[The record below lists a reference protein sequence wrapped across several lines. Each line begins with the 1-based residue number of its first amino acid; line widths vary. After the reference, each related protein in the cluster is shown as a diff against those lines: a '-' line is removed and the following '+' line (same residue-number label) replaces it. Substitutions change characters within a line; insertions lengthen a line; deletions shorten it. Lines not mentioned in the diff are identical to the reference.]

1 MNITQLKYFHAVAE
15 YHTVSLAAQ
24 RLYISQP
31 SLSNAIREL
40 EREFAL
46 SLFYRRHNGMFLT
59 PEGTKLYNSTK
70 ELLTKYAEVERVM
83 LELGGDTRRLRLG
96 IPPMLSSI
104 IFADIYREFAE
115 KNGHTH
121 LEISEKGKYELLSE
135 LNDGLLDTVLL
146 PHVKPF
152 DISYRAQKV
161 GRLEVVCWVNKLDS
175 LAERE
180 EINAKMLEGKP
191 LVLFA
196 DTFFQTKTIREWF
209 SSAGAYPTVCVQT
222 EQLSTAES
230 MIESGQAIGFT
241 FGKIAN
247 KNRKLRGVSLFPRI
261 FVDVSLVR
269 SKDVFLL
276 DGVKELEKYF
286 KNSNPFDK

>member
-46 SLFYRRHNGMFLT
+46 SLFFRRHNGMFLT

-115 KNGHTH
+115 KTDLHT
-121 LEISEKGKYELLSE
+121 LK
-135 LNDGLLDTVLL
+135 
-146 PHVKPF
+146 
-152 DISYRAQKV
+152 
-161 GRLEVVCWVNKLDS
+161 
-175 LAERE
+175 
-180 EINAKMLEGKP
+180 
-191 LVLFA
+191 
-196 DTFFQTKTIREWF
+196 
-209 SSAGAYPTVCVQT
+209 
-222 EQLSTAES
+222 
-230 MIESGQAIGFT
+230 
-241 FGKIAN
+241 
-247 KNRKLRGVSLFPRI
+247 
-261 FVDVSLVR
+261 
-269 SKDVFLL
+269 
-276 DGVKELEKYF
+276 
-286 KNSNPFDK
+286 

>member
-1 MNITQLKYFHAVAE
+1 M
-15 YHTVSLAAQ
+15 
-24 RLYISQP
+24 
-31 SLSNAIREL
+31 
-40 EREFAL
+40 
-46 SLFYRRHNGMFLT
+46 
-59 PEGTKLYNSTK
+59 
-70 ELLTKYAEVERVM
+70 
-83 LELGGDTRRLRLG
+83 
-96 IPPMLSSI
+96 
-104 IFADIYREFAE
+104 
-115 KNGHTH
+115 
-121 LEISEKGKYELLSE
+121 
-135 LNDGLLDTVLL
+135 
-146 PHVKPF
+146 
-152 DISYRAQKV
+152 

-241 FGKIAN
+241 FGKIAS
-247 KNRKLRGVSLFPRI
+247 KNGKLRGVSLFPRI